1 MRAAVILACG
11 ILAAGLGLWLAGLA
25 RWRHASG
32 QWKARLEKQRPP
44 ARAEAQGA
52 QAMEDLPLP
61 VQRYLRRVF
70 LGETVHADVVR
81 IRQEGT
87 FNLSEDGERWAPFSA
102 EQVTAL
108 RDPGFDWEA
117 RVRMAPGVA
126 VFVRDAYEG
135 GEGLTEARV
144 FGLWRVAGLS
154 GGGAIAEG
162 QLLRFLAETPWYPM
176 ALLPGGLVEWSEV
189 DDRSAR
195 ATLRHGGLR
204 VSMVFTFAEDDS
216 VMAVR
221 AEARG
226 RMSGGRLA
234 PAPWLGR
241 FWNYA
246 YRNGVRV
253 PLDGEVSWILPSG
266 PQPYWRGRIL
276 EIRYEGRQ

>member
-11 ILAAGLGLWLAGLA
+11 IAAAGLGLWLAGLA

-70 LGETVHADVVR
+70 NGEAVRADVVR

-216 VMAVR
+216 VGGGARTDERGAARAGALAGAVLELCLPQRR
-221 AEARG
+221 AGSAGRG
-226 RMSGGRLA
+226 GVVDSALGTAAILA
-234 PAPWLGR
+234 GADPGDP
-241 FWNYA
+241 
-246 YRNGVRV
+246 VR
-253 PLDGEVSWILPSG
+253 GAAVSPG
-266 PQPYWRGRIL
+266 
-276 EIRYEGRQ
+276 